1 MALFTTGE
9 AVAVELPV
17 ARIPTRAAAF
27 LLDLLVQI
35 VLGILLMLVLVAL
48 LVWADADAAWRD
60 AATLVA
66 VVSALIGYPVL
77 FETFS
82 RGRSVGKMAV
92 GLRVVRADG
101 GPIDFRH
108 AVTRGL
114 AGIVDF
120 WILGTG
126 LIAIVVSMCSPN
138 ARRVGDALAGTV
150 VVHDRTRLPYAALA
164 APPPWLAGWA
174 RRLDLSG
181 LPDDRVLSMRKY
193 LLRFRTLTPQVQDQL
208 GRALVIAACA
218 SLGTPPLNGYP
229 PLQILG
235 AVLAERQ
242 RREIPPPPALGVSP
256 FSRHPAAQPA
266 TARRSA

>member
-1 MALFTTGE
+1 MGAALFTTGE
-9 AVAVELPV
+9 AVAVELPI

-27 LLDLLVQI
+27 LLDL
-35 VLGILLMLVLVAL
+35 ILQLLLAVMLVLLGRAL
-48 LVWADADAAWRD
+48 LVWIGADSAWRD
-60 AATLVA
+60 AAMLVA
-66 VVSALIGYPVL
+66 LVCAFIGYPVV

-82 RGRSVGKMAV
+82 RGRSIGKMAV

-126 LIAIVVSMCSPN
+126 LIAIVVSMCSPQ

-150 VVHDRTRLPYAALA
+150 VVHDRSRLPFAALA
-164 APPPWLAGWA
+164 APPPWLTGWA
-174 RRLDLSG
+174 RQLDLSG
-181 LPDDRVLSMRKY
+181 LSDAQALAVRQY
-193 LLRFRTLTPQVQDQL
+193 LVRFRTLTPEVQDRL
-208 GRALVIAACA
+208 GRSLVLSVCA
-218 SLGTPPLNGYP
+218 SLRTEPLHGYP

-242 RREIPPPPALGVSP
+242 RREIPPPPFAVRPPAPVPVTAL
-256 FSRHPAAQPA
+256 
-266 TARRSA
+266 RSA

>member
-9 AVAVELPV
+9 AVAVELPI

-27 LLDLLVQI
+27 LLDLLLQAVI
-35 VLGILLMLVLVAL
+35 GTVLAL
-48 LVWADADAAWRD
+48 LFEALLLWIGADSAWRD
-60 AATLVA
+60 AAVLVA
-66 VVSALIGYPVL
+66 MVSALIGYPVL

-120 WILGTG
+120 WIMGTG
-126 LIAIVVSMCSPN
+126 LIAVVVSLCSPQ
-138 ARRVGDALAGTV
+138 ARRVGDVLAGTV
-150 VVHDRTRLPYAALA
+150 VVHDRSRLPFAALA

-174 RRLDLSG
+174 RQLDLSG
-181 LPDDRVLSMRKY
+181 LSDELALSTRQY
-193 LLRFRTLTPQVQDQL
+193 LLRFRTLTPEVQDRL
-208 GRALVIAACA
+208 GRALVIAVCT
-218 SLGTPPLNGYP
+218 SLRTPPPNGYP

-242 RREIPPPPALGVSP
+242 RRAIPPPPFVRQYPTAVPVTAL
-256 FSRHPAAQPA
+256 
-266 TARRSA
+266 RSA

>member
-9 AVAVELPV
+9 AVAVELPI

-27 LLDLLVQI
+27 LLDLILQVI
-35 VLGILLMLVLVAL
+35 LGILLVLVLELL
-48 LVWADADAAWRD
+48 LVWIDADSAWRD
-60 AATLVA
+60 AAVVVA
-66 VVSALIGYPVL
+66 MVSALIGYPVL

-82 RGRSVGKMAV
+82 HGRSVGKMAV

-120 WILGTG
+120 WMLGTG
-126 LIAIVVSMCSPN
+126 LIAIVVSVCSPN

-150 VVHDRTRLPYAALA
+150 VVHDRSRLPFAALA
-164 APPPWLAGWA
+164 APPPWLIGWA
-174 RRLDLSG
+174 RQLDLSG
-181 LPDDRVLSMRKY
+181 LPDDLVLSMRKY
-193 LLRFRTLTPQVQDQL
+193 LLRFRTLTPEVQDRL
-208 GRALVIAACA
+208 GRALVIAVCA
-218 SLGTPPLNGYP
+218 KLRTPPLNGYP

-242 RREIPPPPALGVSP
+242 RRAIVQVAPPPSFAARPVAVPPTAL
-256 FSRHPAAQPA
+256 
-266 TARRSA
+266 RSA